1 MGGVKD
7 EEKNPSGEAVSTRN
21 NADLGFTTSY
31 DKRTLTT
38 NSSSVSEDDRFEYWL
53 WFNTPSDWTF
63 TNYKVKIDITK
74 VEGKTLQYGE
84 KYGTLSTSKIA

>member
-38 NSSSVSEDDRFEYWL
+38 NSSSVSEGDSFEYWL

-84 KYGTLSTSKIA
+84 KYGTLSTPKRA